1 MRARSVIIRRSSL
14 ATLRLTSND
23 PLTPAFDI
31 LLTGSGTVRTE
42 LEKFANEIML
52 VEDNT
57 TRRMKATLPS

>member
-1 MRARSVIIRRSSL
+1 MRGRSVIIRRSSL
-14 ATLRLTSND
+14 STLRLTSND

-42 LEKFANEIML
+42 LEKFANEVML
-52 VEDNT
+52 AEDNT